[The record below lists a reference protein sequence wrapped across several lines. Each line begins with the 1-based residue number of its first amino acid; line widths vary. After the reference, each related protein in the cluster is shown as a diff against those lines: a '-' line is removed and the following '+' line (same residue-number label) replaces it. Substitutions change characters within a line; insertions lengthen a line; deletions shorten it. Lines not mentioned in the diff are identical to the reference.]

1 MEQSESQLRLRC
13 LCPGMAARL
22 LPRAARGSRLH
33 RPVNVVVV
41 IQALVVVV
49 GVLVAVMGV
58 LVVATGVLV
67 VATGSVG
74 VLVAVTVAVTAGR
87 PPLACVQ
94 LTYIHTPSCDFYFM
108 CSLAVCEVQL
118 SHM

>member
-13 LCPGMAARL
+13 LCPGMAAGL

-41 IQALVVVV
+41 IQALVVV
-49 GVLVAVMGV
+49 GVLVAVM
-58 LVVATGVLV
+58 GVLV

-74 VLVAVTVAVTAGR
+74 VLVAVAGPGGGDGGGDGRTA
-87 PPLACVQ
+87 PA
-94 LTYIHTPSCDFYFM
+94 SM
-108 CSLAVCEVQL
+108 CSADLH
-118 SHM
+118 SHPVL

>member
-1 MEQSESQLRLRC
+1 
-13 LCPGMAARL
+13 MAAGL

-58 LVVATGVLV
+58 LVAVA
-67 VATGSVG
+67 G
-74 VLVAVTVAVTAGR
+74 VLVAVAGPGGGDGRTA
-87 PPLACVQ
+87 PA
-94 LTYIHTPSCDFYFM
+94 SM
-108 CSLAVCEVQL
+108 CSADLH
-118 SHM
+118 SHPVL

>member
-1 MEQSESQLRLRC
+1 MPLSGHGS
-13 LCPGMAARL
+13 
-22 LPRAARGSRLH
+22 RAAPEGSAWVSASQSSKRG
-33 RPVNVVVV
+33 V
-41 IQALVVVV
+41 IVI
-49 GVLVAVMGV
+49 

-74 VLVAVTVAVTAGR
+74 VLVAVTVAVMAGR

>member
-13 LCPGMAARL
+13 LCPGMAAGL

-58 LVVATGVLV
+58 LVAVM
-67 VATGSVG
+67 G
-74 VLVAVTVAVTAGR
+74 VLVAVAGVLVAVAGPGGGDGRTA
-87 PPLACVQ
+87 PA
-94 LTYIHTPSCDFYFM
+94 SM
-108 CSLAVCEVQL
+108 CSADLH
-118 SHM
+118 SHPVL

>member
-13 LCPGMAARL
+13 LCPGMAAGL

-58 LVVATGVLV
+58 LVAVA
-67 VATGSVG
+67 G
-74 VLVAVTVAVTAGR
+74 VLVAVAGPGGGDGRTA
-87 PPLACVQ
+87 PA
-94 LTYIHTPSCDFYFM
+94 SM
-108 CSLAVCEVQL
+108 CSADLH
-118 SHM
+118 SHPVL